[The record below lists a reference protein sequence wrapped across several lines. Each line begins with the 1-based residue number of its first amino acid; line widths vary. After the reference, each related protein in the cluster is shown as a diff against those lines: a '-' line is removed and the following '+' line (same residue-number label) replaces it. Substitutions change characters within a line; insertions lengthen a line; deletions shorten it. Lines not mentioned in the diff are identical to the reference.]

1 MLLKALWAGT
11 PVTEADKELRAYETQ
26 PAIQHFDLLIA
37 CLQWMRFIESLDQSH
52 TELQRLKPRFD
63 LPMLISLAFT

>member
-11 PVTEADKELRAYETQ
+11 PVTEADKELRAYQTQ

-37 CLQWMRFIESLDQSH
+37 CLQCMRFIQSFGPVTH
-52 TELQRLKPRFD
+52 RTPTIEAQ
-63 LPMLISLAFT
+63 I